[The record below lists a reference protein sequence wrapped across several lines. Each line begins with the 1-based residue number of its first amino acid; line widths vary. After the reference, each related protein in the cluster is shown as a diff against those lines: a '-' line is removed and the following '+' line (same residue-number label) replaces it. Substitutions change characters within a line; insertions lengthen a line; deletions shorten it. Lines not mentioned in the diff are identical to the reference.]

1 MLIETFNL
9 TKKYGKKLA
18 LNKVNLKINRGQ
30 LVAYLGANGAGKST
44 TINILIGLLK
54 PTSGTITYAKD
65 LKIGVVFQNSV
76 LDDVL
81 TVKDNLYLRARMYK
95 TFSKEWLEKLIGLI
109 GIRSFLNQKYGT
121 LSGGQ
126 KRRVDIARALIDHP
140 DILFLDEPTTGLDLQ
155 TRIVIWDLLQK
166 LQKEQGLTIFLTTH
180 YLEEAENADQMYILE
195 NGNVLAEGS
204 AEEIKEMYAP
214 NRLLIRLKQ
223 GQTFS
228 TNFKQISKSD
238 DQIEIDGLNSNQ
250 VIDLLHKFEDKIDT
264 FEYRKGSI
272 DDAFIKIAGKELQ

>member
-30 LVAYLGANGAGKST
+30 LVAYLGTNGAGKST

-81 TVKDNLYLRARMYK
+81 TVKDNLYLRARMYR

-126 KRRVDIARALIDHP
+126 KRRADIARALIDHP

>member
-9 TKKYGKKLA
+9 TKKYGEKLA

-30 LVAYLGANGAGKST
+30 LVAYLGTNGAGKST

-81 TVKDNLYLRARMYK
+81 TVKDNLYLRARMYR

-126 KRRVDIARALIDHP
+126 KRRADIARALIDHP

-238 DQIEIDGLNSNQ
+238 NQIEIDGLNSNQ

>member
-1 MLIETFNL
+1 MLIETYNL

-18 LNKVNLKINRGQ
+18 LNKVNLTVDRGQ
-30 LVAYLGANGAGKST
+30 LVAYLGTNGAGKST
-44 TINILIGLLK
+44 TINILTGLLK

-81 TVKDNLYLRARMYK
+81 SVKDNLNLRAQMYHDV
-95 TFSKEWLEKLIGLI
+95 SKKWLAQLIDLI
-109 GIRSFLNQKYGT
+109 GIRSFLHQKYGT
-121 LSGGQ
+121 LSGGR

-155 TRIVIWDLLQK
+155 TRIVIWNLLQK

-195 NGNVLAEGS
+195 NGQVLANGS
-204 AEEIKEMYAP
+204 AYDIKDKYAP
-214 NRLLIRLKQ
+214 SKLVITLKEKQRLVTTYPVIERNKE
-223 GQTFS
+223 T
-228 TNFKQISKSD
+228 
-238 DQIEIDGLNSNQ
+238 EIDGLDPHE
-250 VIDLLHKFEDKIDT
+250 VITLLHDNQSKIKS
-264 FEYRKGSI
+264 FEYRQGSI

>member
-30 LVAYLGANGAGKST
+30 LVAYLGTNGAGKST

-81 TVKDNLYLRARMYK
+81 TVKDNLYLRARMYR
-95 TFSKEWLEKLIGLI
+95 TFSKEWLEKLIELI

-204 AEEIKEMYAP
+204 AEEIKEKYAP
-214 NRLLIRLKQ
+214 NQLLIRLKQ

-238 DQIEIDGLNSNQ
+238 NQIEIDGLNSNQ

>member
-30 LVAYLGANGAGKST
+30 LVAYLGTNGAGKST

-121 LSGGQ
+121 LSGWQ

>member
-9 TKKYGKKLA
+9 TKKYGEKLA

-30 LVAYLGANGAGKST
+30 LVAYLGTNGAGKST

-81 TVKDNLYLRARMYK
+81 TVKDNLYLRERMYR

-126 KRRVDIARALIDHP
+126 KRRADIARALIDHP

-204 AEEIKEMYAP
+204 AEEIKEKYAP

-238 DQIEIDGLNSNQ
+238 NQIEIDGLNSNQ